1 MIIVVKDK
9 IMIIHE
15 ILIID
20 IEVYVRE
27 NREIPR
33 GHHYLIMVDRQKYK
47 VEQECLSGRE
57 ILKLAGKTP
66 PERFQLNQRFKGG
79 KVVKVNYDQEV
90 SFVEPGVEK
99 FMTIPL
105 DQTEGGK

>member
-1 MIIVVKDK
+1 
-9 IMIIHE
+9 MIIHE

-27 NREIPR
+27 NREIPS
-33 GHHYLIMVDRQKYK
+33 GHHYLIMVDRLKYK
-47 VEQECLSGRE
+47 VEQECLTGRE

-66 PERFQLNQRFKGG
+66 PERFQLNQRYKGG
-79 KVVKVNYDQEV
+79 KVVKIGYDQEV

-105 DQTEGGK
+105 DQTEGER

>member
-1 MIIVVKDK
+1 
-9 IMIIHE
+9 MIIHE

-27 NREIPR
+27 NKEIPR
-33 GHHYLIMVDRQKYK
+33 GHHYLIMIDRQKFK
-47 VEQECLSGRE
+47 VEQESLTGSE

-66 PERFQLNQRFKGG
+66 VERFQLNQRFKGG
-79 KVVKVNYDQEV
+79 KVIKVDYDKTV

>member
-1 MIIVVKDK
+1 MN
-9 IMIIHE
+9 IHE

-20 IEVYVRE
+20 IELYVRE

-33 GHHYLIMVDRQKYK
+33 GHHYLIMVDRLKYK
-47 VEQECLSGRE
+47 VEKECLTGHE

-66 PERFQLNQRFKGG
+66 PERFQLNQRYKGG
-79 KVVKVNYDQEV
+79 KVTRIGYDQEV

-105 DQTEGGK
+105 DQTEGEK

>member
-1 MIIVVKDK
+1 
-9 IMIIHE
+9 MIIHE

-20 IEVYVRE
+20 IEVYVKE

-33 GHHYLIMVDRQKYK
+33 GHHYLILVDRQKYK
-47 VEQECLSGRE
+47 VEQEEMTGRE
-57 ILKLAGKTP
+57 ILKLAGKNP

-79 KVVKVNYDQEV
+79 KVSKIGYDQEV
-90 SFVEPGVEK
+90 NFVAAGVEK

-105 DQTEGGK
+105 DQTEGGC

>member
-1 MIIVVKDK
+1 MIT
-9 IMIIHE
+9 HE

-20 IEVYVRE
+20 IEIYVKE

-33 GHHYLIMVDRQKYK
+33 GHHYLITVDRLKYK
-47 VEQECLSGRE
+47 VETECLNGRE

-66 PERFQLNQRFKGG
+66 PERFQLNQRYKGG
-79 KVVKVNYDQEV
+79 KVVKIGYDQEV
-90 SFVEPGVEK
+90 SFIEPGVEK

-105 DQTEGGK
+105 DQTEGGW

>member
-1 MIIVVKDK
+1 
-9 IMIIHE
+9 MIIHE

-33 GHHYLIMVDRQKYK
+33 GHHYLIMVDRLKYK
-47 VEQECLSGRE
+47 VEKECLTGRE
-57 ILKLAGKTP
+57 ILELAGKTP
-66 PERFQLNQRFKGG
+66 PERFQLNQRYKGG
-79 KVVKVNYDQEV
+79 KVIRIGYNQEV
-90 SFVEPGVEK
+90 SFLEPGVEK

-105 DQTEGGK
+105 DQTEGEK